1 MRTLQDVHHAG
12 SWMIFLFFL
21 ALFIMPLSASA
32 AAPNA
37 GTIRSATIYLQHSAL
52 GDQNAGLYD
61 YLVEH
66 IPELKANGFNT
77 FWFVTPWATFDKRPL
92 TEPRVYTDG
101 AFASAK
107 NILELLRQNDMRA
120 LIGLNYFGAGWGP
133 DYNNDGVSDEKDKN
147 CELTTD
153 PQKFAAFD
161 AYVEKFLTE
170 MQPYSDI
177 IYPVVFT
184 EASTPCGLTVTS
196 DGVEVA
202 AIMRNTLGSVP
213 NRLPPSLREKYN
225 FGYHDNAILTS
236 GTGFGVSPAM
246 PNTFDFFSTV
256 AYDFDDLTDSE
267 IIAEI
272 DLRADRFRQAH
283 PCVPLIIGELGARSC
298 SGTASDPTRFSEATQ
313 SRAIS
318 TTVRHAL
325 SRGIGINLWTYPWIP
340 ADSSVNCPDGELVLE
355 RKDGTPKAV
364 IPALQDIFSSIG
376 PCYWNG
382 QSVAPGASVVAYQ
395 RPRAP
400 FGGQCVSQTRT
411 CSSDVLTGSYFYS
424 SCTVDAPLPPP
435 LLTSS
440 TEGTSPFP
448 VVFTYNLNRNYFCD
462 AGSYRF
468 SFGDE
473 DWAAGDVFKNLIWA
487 AGICGP
493 VTGTISHTYT
503 IPGAYKAAL
512 NNGSTGEAIS
522 SAIMYVAP
530 KVSDT
535 PPLKASIAGG
545 TVPFTVAFS
554 YTLNKD
560 SSCSAGYY
568 SLSFGDEDW
577 AAGDVQQKVS
587 WNAGACAPITG
598 TITHTYTTPG
608 IYLAQLNNPGIA
620 QLGSAKITVA
630 SPTVHPSCSWNGQ
643 SVAHG
648 SAVTAYQ
655 SANVA
660 YGEQCTSQTR
670 TCADGALSGSYP
682 YAACA
687 VNLPV
692 PLIANIT
699 AGTAPLPVAFTY
711 RLNVASSCS
720 AGYYSLSFGD
730 EDWAAGDVQQKMS
743 WNAGVCAP
751 IVQTMTHTY
760 TKTGIYLA
768 QLNNPGI
775 VQLGSAK
782 ISVAAAPPPPEVVL
796 PGTTAEDIVVADVNE
811 GTAPFP
817 VTFSYLLNR
826 TASCSA
832 GAYTLYFGDEN
843 WAAGDTA
850 KHSSWG
856 AGGCAQSIQTI
867 THTYTQKGIY
877 KMQIFDQSSGAG
889 VFAGSEL
896 VTVLAAPVASASFDY
911 LGAYSSAFN
920 SHLAVVAVGMIDAP
934 LSILT
939 DALGDLFYNA
949 GIY

>member
-21 ALFIMPLSASA
+21 ALFLLPLSASA

-52 GDQNAGLYD
+52 GAQNAGLYD
-61 YLVEH
+61 YLVQH

-170 MQPYSDI
+170 MQPYNDI

-267 IIAEI
+267 IVAEI

-283 PCVPLIIGELGARSC
+283 PGVPLIIGELGARSC

-473 DWAAGDVFKNLIWA
+473 DWAAGDVFKNLTWA
-487 AGICGP
+487 AGICAP

-503 IPGAYKAAL
+503 TPGAYKAAL
-512 NNGSTGEAIS
+512 NNGSTGEALGS
-522 SAIMYVAP
+522 SVVYVAP
-530 KVSDT
+530 GAPT
-535 PPLKASIAGG
+535 PPTFTPSATQG
-545 TVPFTVAFS
+545 TAPFTVAFS
-554 YTLNKD
+554 YTLNVH
-560 SSCSAGYY
+560 SSCLAGKYYLSFGDEDWAAGDIQQRPTWAADVCAPSTQTISHTYTKPGIYVAQLNNPGVALLGSAKITVASATAHPSCSWDGQSVAHGQSVSGNQSASVAYGSQCASQTRTCTAGALYGSYPYADCAVNLPVPLTANATEGTAPFPVTFTHTLNVSSSCAAGYY

-587 WNAGACAPITG
+587 WNADVCAPVTG
-598 TITHTYTTPG
+598 TMTHTYTTPG

-630 SPTVHPSCSWNGQ
+630 T
-643 SVAHG
+643 
-648 SAVTAYQ
+648 
-655 SANVA
+655 
-660 YGEQCTSQTR
+660 
-670 TCADGALSGSYP
+670 
-682 YAACA
+682 
-687 VNLPV
+687 
-692 PLIANIT
+692 
-699 AGTAPLPVAFTY
+699 
-711 RLNVASSCS
+711 
-720 AGYYSLSFGD
+720 
-730 EDWAAGDVQQKMS
+730 
-743 WNAGVCAP
+743 
-751 IVQTMTHTY
+751 
-760 TKTGIYLA
+760 
-768 QLNNPGI
+768 
-775 VQLGSAK
+775 
-782 ISVAAAPPPPEVVL
+782 APPPPDVTL
-796 PGTTAEDIVVADVNE
+796 PGTTAEDIVVADANE
-811 GTAPFP
+811 GTAPFT

-826 TASCSA
+826 TASCTE
-832 GAYTLYFGDEN
+832 GGYNIYFGDED

-850 KHSSWG
+850 TRATWA
-856 AGGCAQSIQTI
+856 AGTCAKSIQTL

-877 KMQIFDQSSGAG
+877 KMQIFDISSGAG
-889 VFAGSEL
+889 VLAGVEF
-896 VTVLAAPVASASFDY
+896 VTVGAPMIVSLQDINNNLSGLANALTASLSF
-911 LGAYSSAFN
+911 
-920 SHLAVVAVGMIDAP
+920 
-934 LSILT
+934 LSWP
-939 DALGDLFYNA
+939 GR
-949 GIY
+949 